1 MCKSIPVVFYIH
13 GTVFHNICEAGS
25 HHAGGPRRTNNLIY
39 PHVPN
44 RFRLVPRRHLLIL
57 AGLYLAAC
65 AFYFFSSLAVTEP
78 GYPLDDAWIHQVFA
92 RNMATGHGFSFN
104 PDQPISGATAPLWT
118 LFMALLWPIL
128 GPVSGGIL
136 AGFILEFMA
145 IVAVYKLTLLLTE
158 QSSLALYAAIAS
170 ILTWIFIWGALSGME
185 IGLYSALSLWGLY
198 FYFKAPRFSDRNN
211 YLAYALFAMAFL
223 ARPECALFLVAAI
236 IRDLI
241 IWLKSE
247 HKNIIPWV
255 GRILPVAA
263 ILTPYFIFNYSVNG
277 SLFTQTFTAKEQ
289 GRGLISGLATG
300 DFKRIIKSIS
310 VFPYFYLQDFV
321 QNLVVLNPLLI
332 FAFVAGAVKFIA
344 VRGDSKRPM
353 LVILLL
359 AYVPLMGAVAPVLTA
374 TYHRMRLIDNI
385 VPLFFIVGI
394 TGLFWDTAPAKKW
407 IKKTLLIVASILAVS
422 GLILIAADDLI
433 IRSLGPYLLQNI
445 ARTSNSTEY
454 DVLTLF
460 VRNTG
465 WNNILLAAIIAAGAI
480 LSFDLIRRKL
490 ASRALTVILIVL
502 VIGYS
507 LAAFLSH
514 AGIYAND
521 VKNISDMDKKIGL
534 YLGEIVGK
542 DQTVAINDIG
552 AITYF
557 SNAHI
562 LDLKGLVSPEITP
575 AMISQDSLAFEYMSR
590 HDRVPYVAI
599 FPAWFKYIPTR
610 TDILKPIRSFIVER
624 NTILAGDTTIV
635 YRAEWPDTIPK

>member
-1 MCKSIPVVFYIH
+1 M
-13 GTVFHNICEAGS
+13 
-25 HHAGGPRRTNNLIY
+25 
-39 PHVPN
+39 
-44 RFRLVPRRHLLIL
+44 LIL

-118 LFMALLWPIL
+118 LIMALLWPIL
-128 GPVSGGIL
+128 GPIWGGIL
-136 AGFILEFMA
+136 AGLILEFMA
-145 IVAVYKLTLLLTE
+145 IVAIYKLTLFLTDR
-158 QSSLALYAAIAS
+158 SSLALFAAI
-170 ILTWIFIWGALSGME
+170 ILVLTWIFIWGALSGME

-198 FYFKAPRFSDRNN
+198 FYFKAPGFSDRNN
-211 YLAYALFAMAFL
+211 YLAYTLFALAFL
-223 ARPECALFLVAAI
+223 ARPECALFMAAAV
-236 IRDLI
+236 IRDLTL
-241 IWLKSE
+241 WLKSE
-247 HKNIIPWV
+247 RKAIIPWV

-300 DFKRIIKSIS
+300 DIKRIIKSIS

-321 QNLVVLNPLLI
+321 RNLVVLNPLLI
-332 FAFVAGAVKFIA
+332 FAFVAGAVKFFA
-344 VRGDSKRPM
+344 VRGDSRRPM
-353 LVILLL
+353 LIILLL
-359 AYVPLMGAVAPVLTA
+359 LYVPLMGAVAPVLTA

-385 VPLFFIVGI
+385 VPLFFVVGI
-394 TGLFWDTAPAKKW
+394 AGLFWQTEPAKKW
-407 IKKTLLIVASILAVS
+407 IKNILLIIAAILAIS
-422 GLILIAADDLI
+422 GLFLIAADDFI

-445 ARTSNSTEY
+445 ARASNSTEY

-465 WNNILLAAIIAAGAI
+465 WNNILLAAIIAAGAL
-480 LSFDLIRRKL
+480 LSFDLIRRKI
-490 ASRALTVILIVL
+490 ASRALTAILIVL

-507 LAAFLSH
+507 MVTFLSH

-521 VKNISDMDKKIGL
+521 VKNINDMDKKIGL
-534 YLGEIVGK
+534 YLRDIVGK
-542 DQTVAINDIG
+542 DQTVAVNDIG

-557 SNAHI
+557 SNVRV
-562 LDLKGLVSPEITP
+562 LDLKGLVSPEISP
-575 AMISQDSLAFEYMSR
+575 AMISQDSLAFEYMFR

-610 TDILKPIRSFIVER
+610 TDILKPIKSFIVER

-635 YRAEWPDTIPK
+635 YKAEWPDSIPE